1 MSNYNVKT
9 TARTAVPRSKR
20 LREGAASEGSQSSGG
35 SAGGGGG
42 AGGNSHSHTNKEDL
56 DRIRVEGQY
65 IKVYIDVEQ
74 GGEFVKE
81 LVSAKAGY
89 ADTAGEAAHALEA
102 DEADHALEADHAEEA
117 DNADTWDNHQFDD
130 YLDQAVKSTSNVIFA
145 KVTTPAVESQGFT
158 SGPFGSGFQIAK
170 KADGD
175 SYAEVDHLTVRKTM
189 KVYELIIQQLK
200 HQGGIVFYTAA
211 SLEIS
216 KVEAVSGGYK
226 CYLTQRTDRYLT
238 SSRWEIRRDASASIS
253 VPRSTNTTGVS

>member
-9 TARTAVPRSKR
+9 IARTAVPRSKR
-20 LREGAASEGSQSSGG
+20 LREGAAPEGSQSSGG

-158 SGPFGSGFQIAK
+158 SGPRS
-170 KADGD
+170 
-175 SYAEVDHLTVRKTM
+175 VR
-189 KVYELIIQQLK
+189 
-200 HQGGIVFYTAA
+200 
-211 SLEIS
+211 
-216 KVEAVSGGYK
+216 
-226 CYLTQRTDRYLT
+226 R
-238 SSRWEIRRDASASIS
+238 
-253 VPRSTNTTGVS
+253 